1 MLSAITASP
10 IGNNGVHRRPVAMG
24 AGIGFF
30 ATIITWFIAVGI
42 VSNLSQSIPALDLE
56 AFLVIGSYYAARGQ
70 TFTSRQNRP
79 DAAIG

>member
-1 MLSAITASP
+1 
-10 IGNNGVHRRPVAMG
+10 MG

-30 ATIITWFIAVGI
+30 ATIITWFIAVEI
-42 VSNLSQSIPALDLE
+42 VSNLSQSIPALDSE

-79 DAAIG
+79 DAATG